1 MIVTVY
7 TYFAR
12 IQNVI
17 CASILCEYL
26 SSKSDLMTPAVEFE
40 LVLLKALLACDSN
53 SKWLG

>member
-40 LVLLKALLACDSN
+40 LVLFKALLACDSN